1 MKRLPTEWEKVF
13 ANDITNRG
21 LISKYTKNS
30 YNSIAKKVNNL
41 INKGEI

>member
-1 MKRLPTEWEKVF
+1 MIYLVTLKSGCKNHY
-13 ANDITNRG
+13 NDKE
-21 LISKYTKNS
+21 LISKHTKNS